1 MKQVVLILKHL
12 KSSSNLENDKV
23 QKVNQKI
30 DAIKWI
36 ENALKSEKVKSISFN
51 QLENPEPLD
60 KGGFGDIIKAT
71 WIKTGNYVVY
81 KKLTNTKNIKGSILD
96 AFVHELQIHLH
107 LDYSERIIRCLGI
120 SQGNLIIFNLYL
132 NNKHFFLYYFK
143 YIKYCFRSK
152 YEGLFS
158 CNAICQWWRSSKLS
172 SKEFYKINLG

>member
-1 MKQVVLILKHL
+1 MKQVVLILNQL
-12 KSSSNLENDKV
+12 SSSNVEYDKV

-51 QLENPEPLD
+51 QLENPKPLD

-132 NNKHFFLYYFK
+132 NNKHFFSL
-143 YIKYCFRSK
+143 
-152 YEGLFS
+152 LFQV
-158 CNAICQWWRSSKLS
+158 I
-172 SKEFYKINLG
+172 

>member
-1 MKQVVLILKHL
+1 M
-12 KSSSNLENDKV
+12 
-23 QKVNQKI
+23 
-30 DAIKWI
+30 
-36 ENALKSEKVKSISFN
+36 KSEKVKSISFN

-71 WIKTGNYVVY
+71 WNKTGNHVVY

-120 SQGNLIIFNLYL
+120 SQGKLIIFNLYL

-172 SKEFYKINLG
+172 SKKFYKFNLGR